1 MQQLQKGPLAE
12 WVGVLL
18 TELAAPLSE
27 HADCSVGLALLRLL
41 RLLAEQAPLALK
53 PHEEPQ
59 LLLHQRMTAMR
70 VLSS

>member
-53 PHEEPQ
+53 PQPK
-59 LLLHQRMTAMR
+59 AR
-70 VLSS
+70 VLHG